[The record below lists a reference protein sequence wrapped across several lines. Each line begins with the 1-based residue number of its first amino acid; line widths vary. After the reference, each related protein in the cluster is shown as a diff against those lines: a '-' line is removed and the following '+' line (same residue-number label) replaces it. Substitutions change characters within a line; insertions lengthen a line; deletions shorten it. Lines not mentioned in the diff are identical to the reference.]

1 MTVRF
6 IPTYVGYTDGHRTRL
21 VPATVHPHI
30 RGVYFRSCAGFYSR
44 RGSSP
49 HTWGIRAG
57 ARPPVSVFGS
67 SPHTWGIRR
76 LRSNHRIGRRFIPT
90 YVGYTH
96 ANNPAISRCTV
107 HPHIRGAYSV
117 YPSFLPSVFGSSPP
131 TWGIRLHCFSAVPND
146 RFIPTYV
153 GHTVSPNATMRPAS
167 VHPHLRGAYGRRP
180 VGAERRPVHPHLRG
194 AYGPRGAAAATG
206 RRFIPTY
213 VGHTDG
219 LGELS
224 PGPAG
229 SSPPTWGIRQK
240 LNNGDPSQA
249 VHPHLRGAY
258 VFTVFLRFQTIG
270 SSPPTWGIPSA
281 QMPQCVLPRF
291 IPTYVGHTVGGRSAQ
306 SAARFIP
313 TYVGHT
319 ARAVRRRPQAAGSSP
334 PTWGIRTGWGNYPP
348 AQRVHPHLRGA
359 YAAGRGRFPAPPGSS
374 PHTWGIPYIRP
385 FGCSHPRFIP
395 TYVGHTP
402 EGKSHSLRDLGSS
415 PHT

>member
-131 TWGIRLHCFSAVPND
+131 TWGIP
-146 RFIPTYV
+146 
-153 GHTVSPNATMRPAS
+153 
-167 VHPHLRGAYGRRP
+167 
-180 VGAERRPVHPHLRG
+180 
-194 AYGPRGAAAATG
+194 
-206 RRFIPTY
+206 
-213 VGHTDG
+213 
-219 LGELS
+219 
-224 PGPAG
+224 
-229 SSPPTWGIRQK
+229 
-240 LNNGDPSQA
+240 LNLA
-249 VHPHLRGAY
+249 RIA
-258 VFTVFLRFQTIG
+258 FFR
-270 SSPPTWGIPSA
+270 
-281 QMPQCVLPRF
+281 
-291 IPTYVGHTVGGRSAQ
+291 
-306 SAARFIP
+306 RFIP